1 MIEVYKPGTEIILCD
16 DIKAR
21 VNAVSILSEDTI
33 QYECSWWN
41 GKARISEWIR
51 PEEIITTNVR
61 GNTVKMGF
69 RHDA

>member
-1 MIEVYKPGTEIILCD
+1 MIEVYKPGTQVVLCN

-21 VNAVSILSEDTI
+21 IITIGILSEDLI
-33 QYECSWWN
+33 KYQCSSWN
-41 GKARISEWIR
+41 GKARISEWVR